1 MPFYPEEDPMPR
13 RPMWEKIV
21 ETGERPK
28 LRNPVLV
35 VALSTSNPQ
44 YRSLYSHARELGEF
58 MLKKMDFKKF
68 ATIYASALPPA
79 IVISD
84 EGTARLVS
92 ASFYHFSG
100 GRDVVLL
107 AGDTSPTDDQ
117 YEFCDAVLQFA
128 KELGVVDLI
137 SIGTRWTEAVALP
150 TFTPKV
156 LGFATDQRGVDELT
170 GLGVTIIKDEP
181 APFFASMVV
190 AMAEE
195 RGIRGFK
202 LSVDHGE
209 PIPHPKSLVELLL
222 VLSKMLSFEVDAADL
237 EASAKE
243 MEANLKD
250 EPPIDLPPRAR
261 SGVYG

>member
-1 MPFYPEEDPMPR
+1 
-13 RPMWEKIV
+13 MWENIV
-21 ETGERPK
+21 ETGDRPR
-28 LRNPVLV
+28 LRDPVLV

-44 YRSLYSHARELGEF
+44 YRSLYSHARELGIF
-58 MLKKMDFKKF
+58 MLKKMEFKKF

-84 EGTARLVS
+84 EGTARLIS
-92 ASFYHFSG
+92 ASFYQFSG

-107 AGDTSPTDDQ
+107 AGDTSPMDEQ
-117 YEFCDAVLQFA
+117 YEFCDTLLRFA
-128 KELGVVDLI
+128 KELGVVDVI

-156 LGFATDQRGVDELT
+156 LGFATDQKGVDELT

-181 APFFASMVV
+181 APFFASIVV
-190 AMAEE
+190 AMAKAHGM
-195 RGIRGFK
+195 RGYK

-209 PIPHPKSLVELLL
+209 PIPHPKSLVELLR
-222 VLSKMLSFEVDAADL
+222 VLTKMLQIEVDPADL
-237 EASAKE
+237 EASAKA
-243 MEANLKD
+243 MEADLQD
-250 EPPIDLPPRAR
+250 EPSVDLPPRAR